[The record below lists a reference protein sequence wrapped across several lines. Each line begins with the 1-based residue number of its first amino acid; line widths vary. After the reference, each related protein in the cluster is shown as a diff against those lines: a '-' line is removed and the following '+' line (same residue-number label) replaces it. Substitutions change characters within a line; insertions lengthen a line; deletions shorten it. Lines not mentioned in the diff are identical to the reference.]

1 MVNFD
6 CHENVTWGNLLDSEE
21 FLISQ
26 VIKRRN
32 IRWLCHFTP
41 RENLENIR
49 RNGLKT
55 RDLLS
60 SRDSCFTDQARFDR
74 YRNAI
79 CLSISKPNIWMFN
92 RKKEQGFDLCL
103 LLINPEILYKK
114 NCLFYPYN
122 AATASFRNIDINLIK
137 GDIALEKMFANTIS
151 FQKSGGIHRD
161 IPRYN
166 GLSSCETTSE
176 QAEVQC
182 LENIEP
188 EHILRIYESNIPLTY
203 EDIKQQFE
211 KKNNILSFESN
222 LDFKL
227 DFPPIDLD
235 FPPIDLDLPPI
246 DLDLQPIDLDLPPI
260 DLDLPPIDLDFPPID
275 LDFPPIDLDLPPIDL
290 DFPPID
296 LDLPPID
303 LDSPSILA
311 DKRQSSQENF
321 CARFNEMLNNLDS
334 GMDLNSFGESKL
346 SRLKAERDSRWIE
359 LEKAYEENSTVI
371 GLIKGKVKGGF
382 TVDLNYVSA
391 FLPGSLVDT
400 RPVREADHLFGKELE
415 FKVIKCDQ
423 NRNNVV
429 VSRRAVIESEN
440 SQEREKILEN
450 LAEGSEVKG
459 IVKNLT
465 DYGAFVDLGGVT
477 GLLHIT
483 DMAWK
488 RVETPSEVVNV
499 GDEINVKV
507 LKLDKARAR
516 ITLGLKQL
524 DLKYQIRSFEKI
536 SIRESTD
543 EVSNLAGYASL
554 AELEVESIPKH
565 HICSRTEFKEY
576 KKQVLMDDLHKSN
589 ETCNKFSPLVI
600 TTPENVEKPLKKVER
615 VICSNNKVKPAH
627 SIDVSPS
634 KNSFSLG
641 KISFIGIITALL
653 IYIIFR

>member
-246 DLDLQPIDLDLPPI
+246 DLDS
-260 DLDLPPIDLDFPPID
+260 
-275 LDFPPIDLDLPPIDL
+275 
-290 DFPPID
+290 
-296 LDLPPID
+296 PPID